1 MMTGFEKL
9 TDDELINAIVLSRSN
24 LGMELVNRID
34 DLMAVLFET
43 DCNLLQAGDELRL
56 LNDLRNENT
65 ALEERIE
72 RLEGKLDDAYQD
84 IADLKDRLKEAE
96 DALEDARTM

>member
-1 MMTGFEKL
+1 
-9 TDDELINAIVLSRSN
+9 
-24 LGMELVNRID
+24 MELVNRID

-43 DCNLLQAGDELRL
+43 DTDLRQAGDELRL

>member
-1 MMTGFEKL
+1 MMTGFENL

-43 DCNLLQAGDELRL
+43 DTDLRQAGDELRL